1 MVDGSKRGL
10 GRVGTTE
17 MGFVISGR
25 ISVTRG
31 LFSDSMMG

>member
-17 MGFVISGR
+17 IGFVISGR
-25 ISVTRG
+25 ISVIRG
-31 LFSDSMMG
+31 QVSDAMG